1 MQDLKI
7 DFFSLFMFLG
17 VTQGLF
23 LSLFFLLKKNNEHSL
38 TKLLG
43 IILFL
48 ISIQILDFFAAYS
61 LLTLKFPYLLDIST
75 PLTLATGPLFY
86 LIYYYYNNHRL
97 PSNWFLHILP
107 VLIFFVNHLFY
118 FLEDPNKKY
127 NSLVLSRGLE
137 LPLREARFVKYSDP
151 LGLMQY
157 GGELIA
163 ISLGIYSILM
173 LVELSKIIK
182 KSDYTFWKI
191 GNKTTKWLRDFALL
205 TSGLIF
211 YVIIDQIFIRTP
223 KTEYII
229 ASYLTILTYF
239 ISLQLLRNSIL
250 LNIQSTK
257 NKYQN
262 SALDCELKELIK
274 ARIIKFMENESPY
287 LNNLFSLPQLA
298 KNVSA
303 SPNNVSQILNE
314 LFNQS
319 FYEFINTYRIK
330 AAEKYLTD
338 LKYSNIN
345 IEEIGFKVGFNSKTT
360 FYKAFKKQIGK
371 TPLQFKKQI

>member
-1 MQDLKI
+1 MLGLRI
-7 DFFSLFMFLG
+7 DYFSFFMFLG

-23 LSLFFLLKKNNEHSL
+23 LSMFFLLKKTNEQSL
-38 TKLLG
+38 NKLFG
-43 IILFL
+43 IVLLL
-48 ISIQILDFFAAYS
+48 ISIQILDFFSAYS
-61 LLTLKFPYLLDIST
+61 LLTLKFPHFLDIST
-75 PLTLATGPLFY
+75 PLTLATGPLLYF
-86 LIYYYYNNHRL
+86 IYHYYNKHRL
-97 PSNWFLHILP
+97 PSNWFLHIFP

-118 FLEDPNKKY
+118 FLEDPNNKY

-137 LPLREARFVKYSDP
+137 LPLREAQAVKISDP
-151 LGLMQY
+151 LDLMQY

-163 ISLGIYSILM
+163 ISLGIYSILI

-182 KSDYTFWKI
+182 KSNYTFWKI
-191 GNKTTKWLRDFALL
+191 KNQTIKWLRDFALL
-205 TSGLIF
+205 TSGLVL
-211 YVIIDQIFIRTP
+211 YVVIDQIFIRTP

-239 ISLQLLRNSIL
+239 TSLQLLRNSIL
-250 LNIQSTK
+250 LNIPFTK

-274 ARIIKFMENESPY
+274 ARIIKHMENESPY

-330 AAEKYLTD
+330 VAEKYLTD
-338 LKYSNIN
+338 MRYSNIN
-345 IEEIGFKVGFNSKTT
+345 IEEIGFKVGFNSKNT
-360 FYKAFKKQIGK
+360 FYKAFKKQKGK
-371 TPLQFKKQI
+371 TPLQFKKQT